1 MTSKIADKVLK
12 KCETGVVFS
21 AGEQELIKKA
31 YELLLKNPCENS
43 TVACKAAMLLLE
55 QKTEA
60 VAVACAL
67 LAPLVWENSVS
78 IEDVRKLV
86 GREVA
91 SELAELR
98 LSPVFLSGGPF
109 TGSRKQVGELLASF
123 GSNPR
128 SALLLIVFRLVDLES
143 QAGHGD
149 FIRQK
154 ARETM
159 DIFVPIANRLGLGE
173 LRRRLEDACFKIL
186 EPQEYARLK
195 QILAPIQTEDEKC
208 LDILLAGMKRLL
220 ENNEIDGRV
229 QGRRKSLHSIL
240 RKMRRTGKEPVEIMD
255 RIGLR
260 VIVNSVL
267 DCYMVLGLIHLHFK
281 PIPGTFDDYIGLPKE
296 NGYQSLHTCVYPV
309 REISHKPIEFQIRT
323 ELMHMEAEYGAAA
336 HWQYKSKNWAMEQN
350 RIHRQWMEG
359 LSRQY
364 EQAGSTGE
372 FIELLHRQVFTNH
385 LVVFGNGGQ
394 IVRLGQNATV
404 KDYLDIT
411 NTQAPKNSAIMVNG
425 KRVGL
430 DYRLKDGDSI
440 EVRTE
445 EGKTNYKTGVG
456 APYPFDL
463 YMPGNP

>member
-1 MTSKIADKVLK
+1 MGPFSGHCLAYGRKMTSKIADKVLK

-109 TGSRKQVGELLASF
+109 TGSRKQV
-123 GSNPR
+123 
-128 SALLLIVFRLVDLES
+128 
-143 QAGHGD
+143 
-149 FIRQK
+149 
-154 ARETM
+154 
-159 DIFVPIANRLGLGE
+159 
-173 LRRRLEDACFKIL
+173 
-186 EPQEYARLK
+186 
-195 QILAPIQTEDEKC
+195 EKC

>member
-109 TGSRKQVGELLASF
+109 TGSRKQV
-123 GSNPR
+123 
-128 SALLLIVFRLVDLES
+128 
-143 QAGHGD
+143 
-149 FIRQK
+149 
-154 ARETM
+154 
-159 DIFVPIANRLGLGE
+159 
-173 LRRRLEDACFKIL
+173 
-186 EPQEYARLK
+186 
-195 QILAPIQTEDEKC
+195 EKC